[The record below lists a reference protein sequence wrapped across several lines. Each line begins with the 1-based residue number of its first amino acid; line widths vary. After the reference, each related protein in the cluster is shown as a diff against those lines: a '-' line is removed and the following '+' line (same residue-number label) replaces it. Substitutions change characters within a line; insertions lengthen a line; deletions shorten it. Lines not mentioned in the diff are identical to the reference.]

1 MEQKAMDWAA
11 LVQAIAARLCL
22 SQVEVAERCDV
33 ARQTVSAWQH
43 GKRVPGF
50 YARRKLHE
58 LAAVAGLT
66 VDVASVPAHGGMVVA
81 ETAGAW
87 PVQSAPL
94 QELLALA
101 QTLSP
106 EALREVTDF
115 ARYKALRR

>member
-22 SQVEVAERCDV
+22 SQVELAERCDV
-33 ARQTVSAWQH
+33 ARQTVSAWQR

-50 YARRKLHE
+50 YARRRLQE
-58 LAAVAGLT
+58 LAAMAGLA
-66 VDVASVPAHGGMVVA
+66 VGGAPVPVEGGVVVA
-81 ETAGAW
+81 EGAGRW
-87 PVQSAPL
+87 EVLSAPL
-94 QELLALA
+94 RELLTLA

-115 ARYKALRR
+115 ARYKALQR